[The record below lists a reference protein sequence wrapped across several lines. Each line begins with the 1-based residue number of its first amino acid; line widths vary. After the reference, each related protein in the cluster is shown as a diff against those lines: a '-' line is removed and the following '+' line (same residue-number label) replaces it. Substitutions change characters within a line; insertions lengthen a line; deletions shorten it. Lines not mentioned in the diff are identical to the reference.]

1 MRAGM
6 PRAARVLPELGG
18 RHGTLSLE
26 PPRGTG
32 PAHIL
37 IPDFCLQNWERMNLC
52 CFKPPSGDNLFL
64 QPQET
69 GPGAWHFPTL
79 VEMPRSHASSEA
91 EGRLRQSSAYKLS
104 GECRRRGPQTGQ
116 RSEVRRRLRGWNG
129 VPRVVG
135 GEAAGGQAGV
145 IQLEGDQELKEAFWV
160 KFLTFKM
167 GGD

>member
-1 MRAGM
+1 M
-6 PRAARVLPELGG
+6 PVR
-18 RHGTLSLE
+18 
-26 PPRGTG
+26 
-32 PAHIL
+32 
-37 IPDFCLQNWERMNLC
+37 
-52 CFKPPSGDNLFL
+52 
-64 QPQET
+64 
-69 GPGAWHFPTL
+69 
-79 VEMPRSHASSEA
+79 
-91 EGRLRQSSAYKLS
+91 RLRGDSGNRGLISSQ

-116 RSEVRRRLRGWNG
+116 HSEVRRRLRGWNG